1 MTNREAMEIVL
12 ELARKGSSQNSWN
25 GFTDLSIYVGS
36 DKALEAAN
44 TLEKN
49 VVFIRKDNNEQD
61 CNE

>member
-12 ELARKGSSQNSWN
+12 ELARKGSSL
-25 GFTDLSIYVGS
+25 TDLSIYVGS

-49 VVFIRKDNNEQD
+49 VVFIHKDNNKKDCDEQRI
-61 CNE
+61 

>member
-12 ELARKGSSQNSWN
+12 ELARKGSSL
-25 GFTDLSIYVGS
+25 TDLSIYVGS
-36 DKALEAAN
+36 DKTLEAAN

>member
-12 ELARKGSSQNSWN
+12 ELARKGSSL
-25 GFTDLSIYVGS
+25 TDLSIYVGS

-49 VVFIRKDNNEQD
+49 VVFIRKDNTEQD

>member
-12 ELARKGSSQNSWN
+12 ELARKGSSL
-25 GFTDLSIYVGS
+25 TDLSIYVGS